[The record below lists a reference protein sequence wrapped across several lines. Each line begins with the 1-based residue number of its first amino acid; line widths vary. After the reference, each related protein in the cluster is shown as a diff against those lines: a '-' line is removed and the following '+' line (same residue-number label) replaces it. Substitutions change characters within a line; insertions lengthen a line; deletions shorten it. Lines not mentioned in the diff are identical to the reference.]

1 MIFLKGCASAN
12 VIDRIMLISAS
23 KRVAIILF
31 SNYRKVVMETGVLV
45 LQVLHPCDQGCL
57 VLFSLSI
64 IVYVYFVLLY
74 SFDYISVHRGCVRTP
89 RRPMR

>member
-45 LQVLHPCDQGCL
+45 LQAFTSLRPRVPCPFFPFDNC
-57 VLFSLSI
+57 VS
-64 IVYVYFVLLY
+64 YVYFVFSLFLRLY
-74 SFDYISVHRGCVRTP
+74 LST
-89 RRPMR
+89 